1 MDKNILQLIRSSCKA
16 VAEQAAYVQID
27 LSAIRSYAS
36 WLPLDETARFSP
48 DPSCHYLGHGD
59 DTAAF
64 FITLNAINFGS
75 GYFPWLRK
83 RNGLSGYFTVASFLN
98 DHFNQH
104 GPFSAQQLAEITAE
118 QCIHIFHQE
127 DTAGPALELM
137 ELFAGALKEL
147 GTYLLDHFS
156 GTCRELVESAGNSA
170 EKLVKLL
177 AGLTFYND
185 TAFYRGINV
194 MFFKRAQ
201 ITAADLFLAFN
212 GQGPGRFDD
221 IDRLTIFADNLVPH
235 VLRLDGIL
243 RYDDSLLSRIER
255 EEDLPAGS
263 REEIEI
269 RACAVHAV
277 ELLVGELKQSG
288 RKVNSMVLDQ
298 FLWNRGHLPEF
309 KSHPRHRTRTVY
321 Y

>member
-1 MDKNILQLIRSSCKA
+1 MNYDLLQHVRSSCKA
-16 VAEQAAYVQID
+16 VAEQADYVQID
-27 LSAIRSYAS
+27 PSAIRSYAS

-59 DTAAF
+59 DTANF

-83 RNGLSGYFTVASFLN
+83 RNVMSGYFTVASFLN
-98 DHFNQH
+98 DHFREH
-104 GPFSAQQLAEITAE
+104 GPFSARQLIETSAE

-127 DTAGPALELM
+127 DAGGPALELM
-137 ELFAGALKEL
+137 DLFAAALKEL
-147 GTYLLDHFS
+147 GTYLLDHFNGS
-156 GTCRELVESAGNSA
+156 CSVLLESAGHSA

-212 GQGPGRFDD
+212 GQGPGKFDD

-243 RYDDSLLSRIER
+243 RYDDSLLLRIEK
-255 EEDLPAGS
+255 EEDIPAGS

-277 ELLVGELKQSG
+277 ELIANELKQLG
-288 RKVNSMVLDQ
+288 GNVNSMLIDQ
-298 FLWNRGHLPEF
+298 FLWNRGQLPEF
-309 KSHPRHRTRTVY
+309 KSHPRHRTRTVFY
-321 Y
+321 